1 MKELVPFFIKKFNL
15 RFRRILIIHI
25 NNTRCHPKKK
35 LVVNQLMIE
44 LFEEI
49 YQLFILIKYI
59 NFNIKNTN

>member
-15 RFRRILIIHI
+15 